1 MKKEHLVKVKYVAGV
16 VFILAALGLIAEGSV
31 VAGILALVLG
41 LFLLPPI
48 FKKIAEK
55 LPVLESNKLIRYGV
69 YAVLFFSMAGFMPE
83 VEKPKNEETEKK
95 VAEEKPQPQKSTI
108 PEPTISYKIVH
119 ETFIRYDGAPS
130 YFVLIDKV
138 DISNDKF
145 MLEIKGIINKITK
158 EKVKKISID
167 FLDDKNAL
175 DLMYKSHYGAN
186 TLGRPLTKKELKTLE
201 RHNIASF
208 AGELENNLYTN
219 TLMFFPSAFKDAP
232 EVGKYVKSEEFN
244 PNKITYT
251 IPK

>member
-41 LFLLPPI
+41 LFLLPTI

-95 VAEEKPQPQKSTI
+95 VAEEKPQPQQSTI
-108 PEPTISYKIVH
+108 PDPTISYKIIH
-119 ETFIRYDGAPS
+119 EVFIRHDRAPS

-145 MLEIKGIINKITK
+145 MIEIKGIINKITK
-158 EKVKKISID
+158 EKSKKISIN

-175 DLMYKSHYGAN
+175 DLMYRSRYGAN
-186 TLGRPLTKKELKTLE
+186 TLGRVLTENELKILA
-201 RHNIASF
+201 RHNIAYF
-208 AGELENNLYTN
+208 NGELDDVYFN
-219 TLMFFPSAFKDAP
+219 TLAFFPSALGENP